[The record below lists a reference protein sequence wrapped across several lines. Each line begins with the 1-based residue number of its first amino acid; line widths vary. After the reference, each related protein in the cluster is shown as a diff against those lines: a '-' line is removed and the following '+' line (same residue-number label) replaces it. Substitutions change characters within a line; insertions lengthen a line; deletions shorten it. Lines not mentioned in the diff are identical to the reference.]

1 MPNITILLNKELE
14 KAMTELHENIYDIV
28 PSVVVTI
35 HNRYHS
41 FVEKDDLKQE
51 CLKWA
56 ITRSDYINEQ
66 LAEPDTKKR
75 QHNEARVAYQMR
87 RVAERYARREKAAR
101 SGYNIT
107 DEAYYES
114 ATLAQLLPFVIA
126 SVLDG
131 TVLEQAQEMIRDGQP
146 KGSSSPAEGGNLLAV
161 LVDIK
166 KCYMRLDVN
175 SQQLLTLRYHE
186 NFTLA
191 QIANVLG
198 CAVSTAERRCMGALR
213 RLQDELGGISPYK

>member
-1 MPNITILLNKELE
+1 
-14 KAMTELHENIYDIV
+14 MTELHENIYDIV
-28 PSVVVTI
+28 PSVVATI

-87 RVAERYARREKAAR
+87 RVAERYARLEKAAR

-166 KCYMRLDVN
+166 KCYMRLDAN

>member
-1 MPNITILLNKELE
+1 
-14 KAMTELHENIYDIV
+14 MTELHPSVYDIV
-28 PSVVVTI
+28 PSVAQSI
-35 HNRYHS
+35 HNRFKT
-41 FVEKDDLKQE
+41 FVERDDIKQE

-56 ITRSDYINEQ
+56 LTRADYISEQ
-66 LAEPDTKKR
+66 LSEPDTKIR
-75 QHNEARVAYQMR
+75 QHNETRIAWQMR
-87 RVAERYARREKAAR
+87 RVAERYCRKEKAAK

-146 KGSSSPAEGGNLLAV
+146 KGSSSPSEGGNLLAV

-166 KCYMRLDVN
+166 KAYLKLDAN

-191 QIANVLG
+191 QIGGVLG
-198 CAVSTAERRCMGALR
+198 CATSTAERRCLGAVR
-213 RLQDELGGISPYK
+213 RLQDELGGVSPYR